1 MKVMK
6 RETWPALMKKAK
18 RSVLI
23 LAPWIDDELIDELFC
38 FLPPIEVKILFPQT
52 TLEEKGHKQFR
63 YYLREVSDINLDAE
77 VRVVDEE
84 IPACLVVD
92 GEEFFFPETY
102 SELLKDKGGKD
113 TKTGIAY
120 AMRAWEL
127 GNPWS

>member
-6 RETWPALMKKAK
+6 RETWPALMKKAN

-38 FLPPIEVKILFPQT
+38 FLPPIEVKILFPRS
-52 TLEEKGHKQFR
+52 TLEKKGHKQFC

-92 GEEFFFPETY
+92 GEEFFFSETY
-102 SELLKDKGGKD
+102 SELLEDKGGKD
-113 TKTGIAY
+113 TKTSIAY

>member
-6 RETWPALMKKAK
+6 RATWPAIMDKAE

-23 LAPWIDDELIDELFC
+23 LAPWIDDDLIGELFG
-38 FLPPIEVKILFPQT
+38 FLPPIEVKILFPRT
-52 TLEEKGHKQFR
+52 TLEEKGHKEFR

-77 VRVVDEE
+77 VRVIDEE

-92 GEEFFFPETY
+92 GEEFLFSETY
-102 SELLKDKGGKD
+102 REILKEKGGED

-120 AMRAWEL
+120 AMRVWER
-127 GNPWS
+127 GSPWS